1 VSVQKGLARF
11 DGLELRKSQEVRL
24 QQMVARARFLP
35 DAVVIPVQATAEVSV
50 TQALLRL
57 LEVIVPAEA
66 APVPSTG

>member
-1 VSVQKGLARF
+1 
-11 DGLELRKSQEVRL
+11 
-24 QQMVARARFLP
+24 
-35 DAVVIPVQATAEVSV
+35 VIPVQATAEVSV